1 MGKNKL
7 GLAQLFTSHRNDL
20 KPAPAQLP
28 LAISSPFGPVKN
40 SRGPDLIRSDDFII
54 VDAIKDCGLAASSSE
69 DVPQGANK
77 PDKKMG
83 ISILA
88 RRTLLKRQSLVTLT
102 STPKSDS
109 QSAATTPRCKN
120 FDEVEMRLSVSKLKS
135 AANSTTSLFTVK
147 HDHEYT
153 HTSKP
158 QKPRSPLQSKTKFA
172 TKLPKSRT
180 MSVLQDIKNSVPRRT
195 HFPTSAS
202 KPLYKKSD
210 PNLKQ
215 AEMATM
221 DRLRSRRR
229 LSREESAPS
238 SRHSCTTNI
247 TTPDLGSQ
255 CIDHKQQ
262 AEALPGQIMNAQTSA
277 YWSGRFTAL
286 RDRFST
292 EHMEQVL
299 AQAGDTLHAGIAQH
313 PHSQDNNHDAE
324 PTGNPPYPLRDEDS
338 ICLQAF
344 AHLKSQCVT
353 ATAQASLRRWQEKYA
368 RRHHRPS
375 ILPYGS
381 PFMVESLVSRRFA
394 SHSRYQDREGLAFLE
409 DAYYSNASNAFGIT
423 NPHSVEARYLNFR

>member
-7 GLAQLFTSHRNDL
+7 GIAQLFTSHRNDL
-20 KPAPAQLP
+20 QPVPARLP

-54 VDAIKDCGLAASSSE
+54 VDAIKDCGTAVNSSE
-69 DVPQGANK
+69 GVPLGASK

-83 ISILA
+83 IGIVA
-88 RRTLLKRQSLVTLT
+88 KRTLLKRQSLVALT

-109 QSAATTPRCKN
+109 HSAATTPRCKN
-120 FDEVEMRLSVSKLKS
+120 FDEVEMSLSVSKLES
-135 AANSTTSLFTVK
+135 AATSTTSLFTVN

-158 QKPRSPLQSKTKFA
+158 QKPRSPLQTQNKFA

-202 KPLYKKSD
+202 KTLSKRSD

-215 AEMATM
+215 AGITTM

-247 TTPDLGSQ
+247 TTPDPGIQ

-262 AEALPGQIMNAQTSA
+262 VEALPGQITNAQTSA

-299 AQAGDTLHAGIAQH
+299 AQAGDTLQAGIAHH
-313 PHSQDNNHDAE
+313 PHSQDNHDAE
-324 PTGNPPYPLRDEDS
+324 PNGNPQYPLRDEDS
-338 ICLQAF
+338 ICLQVF

-375 ILPYGS
+375 ILPYGT
-381 PFMVESLVSRRFA
+381 PFMGESLVSRRFA